1 MTPEALSERLAGGSL
16 APAYL
21 LAGSEA
27 VLREDAFGALREAA
41 LQGAESDFDLDRFDA
56 AGLSA
61 ASLADALRMLP
72 VLAPRRLVVVDGPE
86 QKRASKLVEA
96 LPELLEELPAESECV
111 LVVRSAVLDK
121 RTRWA
126 KAFEKRKALV
136 ECNPPT
142 KAREV
147 AAFARGEALR
157 QGVEMERGAAEALAE
172 RIGPQLML
180 LRQEIAKLALMARE
194 GKPLSRALVGAG
206 TPNVSEDPVWDLNDA
221 IGEGRSADALVLLA
235 RLLGRGVAPPPLL
248 GALASHFRRLLAA
261 AHGGAVS
268 GPPFVRKK
276 IETQARRYG
285 ARRLKSAL
293 DAIHETDLAI
303 KGAGSLRPEL
313 ALERLVVALAR

>member
-1 MTPEALSERLAGGSL
+1 MTPDALSKQLAGGRL
-16 APAYL
+16 EPAYL

-27 VLREDAFGALREAA
+27 VLREEAFEALREAV
-41 LQGAESDFDLDRFDA
+41 LQGAGSDFDLDRFDA

-96 LPELLEELPAESECV
+96 LPELLDDLPTETKCV

-121 RTRWA
+121 RTRWG
-126 KAFEKRKALV
+126 KAFEKRKALI

-172 RIGPQLML
+172 RVGPQLML
-180 LRQEIAKLALMARE
+180 LRQEIAKLALMAGE
-194 GKPLSRALVGAG
+194 GKPLSRALVGVG
-206 TPNVSEDPVWDLNDA
+206 TPNVSEDPIWDLNDA
-221 IGEGRSADALVLLA
+221 IGEGRSADALMLLA
-235 RLLGRGVAPPPLL
+235 RLLGRGVALPPLL
-248 GALASHFRRLLAA
+248 GALASHFRRLLSC

-268 GPPFVRKK
+268 GPPFVQKK

-285 ARRLKSAL
+285 PRRLKSAL

-303 KGAGSLRPEL
+303 KGAGGLRPGL